1 MQQTPILLAPP
12 TAHPTHWP
20 ETPEPA
26 WFRAELEKFLP
37 YPPTDKTTP
46 TPNGGNIQRAREW
59 YHALSAAVVDALENL
74 PEDASAAQVIQAVQ
88 TAVSADL
95 HGDSPMMKPISAW
108 TRQTVFAQALTA
120 PAQLEAGKRRAEARI

>member
-1 MQQTPILLAPP
+1 MLQTPTLIAPL

-37 YPPTDKTTP
+37 YPRRDKTMPTP
-46 TPNGGNIQRAREW
+46 TGGNIHHARLW
-59 YHALSAAVVDALENL
+59 YHALSAAIVDALENL

-95 HGDSPMMKPISAW
+95 HDDSPMMKPISDW
-108 TRQTVFAQALTA
+108 TRQAVFTHALTA
-120 PAQLEAGKRRAEARI
+120 PTQLEAAGKTAEARL